1 MKIVGQNTQVAP
13 SVNHQDENSLNWDD
27 ITVYNEMADQTSQK
41 LNLLEH
47 MKKQMSDLQE
57 MSARRQFVTKELMN
71 YFSNNK

>member
-1 MKIVGQNTQVAP
+1 MKIVNQNTPMTP
-13 SVNHQDENSLNWDD
+13 STNHQEDNSLHWDD
-27 ITVYNEMADQTSQK
+27 MTIYNEMADQTSQK

-47 MKKQMSDLQE
+47 MKKQMSQLEE